1 MRLASRS
8 LLNLNSTKNTR
19 LLSSSSTRCLHS
31 ILQVTPTRPNIPH
44 NSLLTP
50 QTHIRRISSTRILL
64 SNSTFTSDKTND
76 ETNPDEHGKNDKEE
90 KDLTDPEDPT
100 VEKLDSEV
108 LLAGSNLGKAKDEIE
123 EETKRY
129 QDQHEHA
136 VISAFDLFSIGVG
149 PSSSHTVGPMRA
161 GKIFINDLQELG
173 LLDKVKTVK
182 ITLYGSLAATGK
194 GHHTPQAILL
204 GLEGSDPE
212 TIDTGTIPSRYQG
225 ILDTKQ
231 LTLGGKH
238 TIHYDMDRDMLWRW
252 DQVLKTHPNGMR
264 FSVFGEEGDLLA
276 TNEYFSV
283 GGGFVVNDKTKV
295 DENLFYKGVNKNLVH
310 GARLHQSQH
319 VDPHSTSPPPPA
331 DPASPPYP
339 FSSGDS
345 LLALTKKHNMTIAQ
359 IVYDNERHFGLDD
372 DEIHQKLMRIWAVMD
387 DCIRQGVSSAE
398 EKLPGRLGLRRRAP
412 MLYRRLMRGFYP
424 GLVSPNLP
432 SIGPGGQ
439 PEAIEGPK
447 NDDSDNGVG
456 NNGFDSQGSSGR
468 RRGPPA
474 TRARR
479 VIGSFDHPV
488 LPMPPRKTMIPAMD
502 FLSCYAIAVNEV
514 NASGGRIVT
523 SPTNGAAGVIP
534 AVLKYIIEF
543 ITDDPEKAIETFLL
557 TAAAVGMLFKRG
569 STISAA
575 EGGCQAEVGVACS
588 MASAGFAACMGAS
601 PETVLQAAEIGI
613 EHNLGL
619 TCDPIDGLVQVPC
632 IERNSL
638 GAVKAVTAAQLSMAS
653 QNVYSVSLDEAI
665 EAMRLT
671 AADMSVKYKE
681 TSLSGLARTVKIPL
695 TMPNW

>member
-1 MRLASRS
+1 MSTLLRTVSKLA
-8 LLNLNSTKNTR
+8 T
-19 LLSSSSTRCLHS
+19 
-31 ILQVTPTRPNIPH
+31 
-44 NSLLTP
+44 LTAKP
-50 QTHIRRISSTRILL
+50 SNGR
-64 SNSTFTSDKTND
+64 SNSSYALINTSRKLPTCNKNSIQRRPLGHLALKPKQD
-76 ETNPDEHGKNDKEE
+76 E
-90 KDLTDPEDPT
+90 DPENPPP
-100 VEKLDSEV
+100 SE
-108 LLAGSNLGKAKDEIE
+108 
-123 EETKRY
+123 R
-129 QDQHEHA
+129 QRPEHA
-136 VISAFDLFSIGVG
+136 VISTFDLFSIGVG

-161 GKIFINDLQELG
+161 AKIFITDLQDLN
-173 LLDKVKTVK
+173 LLEKVMTVK
-182 ITLYGSLAATGK
+182 INLYGSLAATVLVHFTNS
-194 GHHTPQAILL
+194 HHTPQAILL

-212 TIDTGTIPSRYQG
+212 TIDTGTIPSRYAD
-225 ILDTKQ
+225 ILQNKT
-231 LTLGGKH
+231 LLLGGH
-238 TIHYDMDRDMLWRW
+238 HRITYDMDRDMLWRW

-264 FSVFGEEGDLLA
+264 FSCFGEDGDLLA

-295 DENLFYKGVNKNLVH
+295 DENLFYKGVDKSKVH
-310 GARLHQSQH
+310 GARLHQS
-319 VDPHSTSPPPPA
+319 HSLA
-331 DPASPPYP
+331 DPVDHILAPGDQKQGETAEKLKVEESNEHPPYP
-339 FSSGDS
+339 FDTGNS

-359 IVYDNERHFGLDD
+359 IVHDNEKYFGYT
-372 DEIHQKLMRIWAVMD
+372 DEEIFNKIMRIWGVMD
-387 DCIRQGVSSAE
+387 ECIRTGVSTSE
-398 EKLPGRLGLRRRAP
+398 TTLPGRLGLRRRAP

-424 GLVSPNLP
+424 GVAAPDLP
-432 SIGPGGQ
+432 AIGLGWTPVAIPG
-439 PEAIEGPK
+439 PEQSESE
-447 NDDSDNGVG
+447 SDVDRGDGVG
-456 NNGFDSQGSSGR
+456 TGGDSETYSRSGYTPGQVKWSTSAKGKVKAVTSMSGSAGR
-468 RRGPPA
+468 AP
-474 TRARR
+474 R
-479 VIGSFDHPV
+479 VIGSFDHAV
-488 LPMPPRKTMIPAMD
+488 LPMPPRKTVIPAMD

-543 ITDDPEKAIETFLL
+543 VSDDPEKSVETFLL

-588 MASAGFAACMGAS
+588 MAAAGFAACMGAS

-653 QNVYSVSLDEAI
+653 DGVYSVTLDEAI

-681 TSLSGLARTVKIPL
+681 TSLSTAVRIPL
-695 TMPNW
+695 TVPACHFTYLACRI

>member
-1 MRLASRS
+1 MLSATRMHIRLAHAPRRVVASPFPLRPLSLYASASRPAHR
-8 LLNLNSTKNTR
+8 LVGAGAAGTR
-19 LLSSSSTRCLHS
+19 TFISSAARRDDDANAVSR
-31 ILQVTPTRPNIPH
+31 RPNEDKDEDEGAHEDAIPA
-44 NSLLTP
+44 
-50 QTHIRRISSTRILL
+50 
-64 SNSTFTSDKTND
+64 
-76 ETNPDEHGKNDKEE
+76 E
-90 KDLTDPEDPT
+90 DLTSVGAHE
-100 VEKLDSEV
+100 
-108 LLAGSNLGKAKDEIE
+108 
-123 EETKRY
+123 
-129 QDQHEHA
+129 QQHEHA

-161 GKIFINDLQELG
+161 GKIFIGDLDALG
-173 LLDKVKTVK
+173 LLEKVKTVK

-212 TIDTGTIPSRYQG
+212 TIDTGTIPSRYAA
-225 ILDTKQ
+225 ILENKT
-231 LTLGGKH
+231 LLLGGRH
-238 TIHYDMDRDMLWRW
+238 QITYDMDRDMVWRW

-264 FSVFGEEGDLLA
+264 FSVFGEDGDLLA

-283 GGGFVVNDKTKV
+283 GGGFVVNENTKV
-295 DENLFYKGVNKNLVH
+295 DENLFYKGVDKSIVH
-310 GARLHQSQH
+310 GARLHQT
-319 VDPHSTSPPPPA
+319 HSLSEPATPGAPPPA
-331 DPASPPYP
+331 PDPIQPPYP
-339 FSSGDS
+339 FVSGDS
-345 LLALTKKHNMTIAQ
+345 LLALTRKHNMTIAQ
-359 IVYDNERHFGLDD
+359 IVYDNELHFGYSHED
-372 DEIHQKLMRIWAVMD
+372 IHEKLMRIWSVMD
-387 DCIRQGVSSAE
+387 DCIRTGVSAAE

-424 GLVSPNLP
+424 GLSAPHLAQIGAGESMSAERIGAPDGDSPG
-432 SIGPGGQ
+432 SSFSSSRDGDEGQ
-439 PEAIEGPK
+439 PGA
-447 NDDSDNGVG
+447 
-456 NNGFDSQGSSGR
+456 FGR
-468 RRGPPA
+468 RIAASRP
-474 TRARR
+474 TR
-479 VIGSFDHPV
+479 VVGTLDHPV
-488 LPMPPRKTMIPAMD
+488 TPMPPRKTNIPAMD

-534 AVLKYIIEF
+534 AVLKYIVEF
-543 ITDDPEKAIETFLL
+543 VSDDPERSVVTFLL

-653 QNVYSVSLDEAI
+653 QNVYSVTLDEAI

-671 AADMSVKYKE
+671 ASDMSVKYKE

-695 TMPNW
+695 TVPAC